1 VSSPTAEVDRDADD
15 PTTAAGQIRG
25 RPLGERVLALSALAT
40 LAVATTTG
48 LHVLY
53 NVPVDPANV
62 SADLLSAVG
71 MGAAILVA
79 LALVAI
85 ALASTRSG
93 VRIGFLFAG
102 VFGMLATLSN
112 AAAVPAVVA
121 ITGGAAV
128 VLGPGLGK
136 PSTYDEFRRRA
147 LGIAFLAAVGL
158 SLASTT
164 GVLDAGVRGTGS
176 ALFLVALTLLVVR
189 TGSDPVALVA
199 GLAGLAAVLAVST
212 SAPFVTGSALL
223 IAFGVVGVPHLLAAT
238 AVFGGVAA
246 TVAGLRDS
254 DYALVVGAT
263 LLLVAGVPAS
273 PAAAMAVCLG
283 ATLACADLESLL
295 GKADQRATVSG
306 VSDQ

>member
-1 VSSPTAEVDRDADD
+1 MSSPTADVDRDEAS
-15 PTTAAGQIRG
+15 TTTTTGLIRG
-25 RPLGERVLALSALAT
+25 RPLGERLLALSALAT
-40 LAVATTTG
+40 LAVAATTG

-53 NVPVDPANV
+53 NVPVDPVNV
-62 SADLLSAVG
+62 STSLLSTVG
-71 MGAAILVA
+71 TGAAVLVS
-79 LALVAI
+79 LALVAV
-85 ALASTRSG
+85 ALASTRPG

-128 VLGPGLGK
+128 ALGPGLGK

-147 LGIAFLAAVGL
+147 LGITFLAAVGL

-164 GVLDAGVRGTGS
+164 GVLDAGYRGTGS

-189 TGSDPVALVA
+189 TGSDPVALLA
-199 GLAGLAAVLAVST
+199 GVAGLAAVLAVST

-223 IAFGVVGVPHLLAAT
+223 IAFGVVGGPHLLAAT

-246 TVAGLRDS
+246 AVAGLRDG
-254 DYALVVGAT
+254 DYALVVGAV
-263 LLLVAGVPAS
+263 LLIVAGVPAS

-283 ATLACADLESLL
+283 AILTCIDLESVL
-295 GKADQRATVSG
+295 GKTDQRATVSG
-306 VSDQ
+306 VSD